1 MFKRLIK
8 ISIVVILLIGILAA
22 IGGQRI
28 FGSNTLH
35 SEAKEVYIPTGSTLD
50 DVSRILS
57 DQEIIKNNSSFE
69 WVAGLMKYESKVK
82 PGKYKIVPDLS
93 NRELIS
99 QLRLGAQ
106 EPVKIT
112 ISTARKIADVAGDV
126 ADKIEADSLTII
138 GALLAPSF
146 LSEHNLTEESVISV
160 IIPNTYEAYWTLSA
174 EEFAERMAKEH
185 RKFWAQKNRLSAAEK
200 LGMTKQEVAT
210 LASIVEK
217 ESIQGEERPII
228 AGLYLNR
235 LKQNIPLQADP
246 TVVYGVGDF
255 TIRRVLNKH
264 LAHQSPYNTYLN
276 NGLPPGPICMPSIS
290 SIDAVLDADQHDYLF
305 MCAKPGYNG
314 SHSFAITNAE
324 HERNAGVYRRWL
336 NSQGIKG

>member
-1 MFKRLIK
+1 MFKRLVK
-8 ISIVVILLIGILAA
+8 ISIVAIILIGIIAA

-28 FGSNTLH
+28 FGENTLH
-35 SEAKEVYIPTGSTLD
+35 TEAKEIFIPSQSTFA
-50 DVSRILS
+50 DVSQLLSQENIL
-57 DQEIIKNNSSFE
+57 DNTSSFE
-69 WVAGLMKYESKVK
+69 WVAGLMKYTKVK
-82 PGKYKIVPDLS
+82 PGKYIIAPNLS

-99 QLRLGAQ
+99 KLRSGDQ
-106 EPVKIT
+106 EPIKIT
-112 ISTARKIADVAGDV
+112 ISAARKIADIAGDV
-126 ADKIEADSLTII
+126 ATKIEADSISILN
-138 GALLAPSF
+138 ALMDPSF
-146 LSEHNLTEESVISV
+146 LSEHGLSEESVIST
-160 IIPNTYEAYWTLSA
+160 IIPNTYEAYWTLDPK
-174 EEFAERMAKEH
+174 EFVDRMVKEH
-185 RKFWAQKNRLSAAEK
+185 RKFWGQKGRLAAAQALD
-200 LGMTKQEVAT
+200 MTKQEVAT

-217 ESIQGEERPII
+217 ESIQGDERPII

-235 LKQNIPLQADP
+235 LRQGIPLQADP

-264 LAHQSPYNTYLN
+264 LAHESPYNTYLN

-314 SHSFAITNAE
+314 SHLFAKTNAE